1 MDEAH
6 STDSPERDPPIPDTT
21 GPAPGTTRRGL
32 HLVRL
37 ILALVLTPSVLIYN
51 YGVVLVYGM
60 MDGRLPQRE
69 LALLAGGIAL
79 VMILTA
85 GLSLRLAS
93 PRLDR
98 IVAFTTGGLWL
109 LVTTLLIVLR
119 SGELMPRAALL
130 ALFVPS
136 SFWVGWVAWMFY
148 RPWSWRTRLGLLL
161 ICVAA
166 VVPFLQLVEVA
177 GLTGAANVN
186 FVWRRSAPPEL
197 AIENPAAL
205 LPMESKEAADFGQTT
220 AHDFPQFLG
229 PERSG
234 VVNGLLLSPDWQGRP
249 PRELWR
255 QPVGEGWG
263 AFAVVGEYCVT
274 QEQKGDHEAIV
285 CRRLSD
291 GATVWIHSYPARFDT
306 TDGGSNMGGT
316 GPRTTPTIA
325 RGRVYAVGAT
335 GIFHCLDGKTGSV
348 LWTTDI
354 QKDNDG
360 HTISHGIC
368 ASPLVVADRVIVAP
382 TGNAAACLA
391 AYDAETGKRIWHAGK
406 HPTSYGSP
414 ALAELGGRR
423 QILLYTDDGI
433 EAHDLA
439 TGEFLWDHTW
449 TNHVRVNCSQPL
461 IIDGA
466 AGQVL
471 VSTGYDNGSVLL
483 EVRAG
488 ETEWSVREIW
498 KSPREMKTKFTT
510 AVRLGDSVYGLDDG
524 ILACLDLETGKRR
537 WKAGRY
543 QHGQILLAGEL
554 LLVQAES
561 GDVVLVRPNPR
572 ALDELGRIP
581 ALSGKTWNN
590 LALAGRKLLV
600 RHNHEA
606 ACFELPTE
614 GESP

>member
-1 MDEAH
+1 M
-6 STDSPERDPPIPDTT
+6 
-21 GPAPGTTRRGL
+21 RRRL
-32 HLVRL
+32 HLARL
-37 ILALVLTPSVLIYN
+37 ILAIVLTPSLLIYN

-60 MDGRLPQRE
+60 MDGRLPHRE

-79 VMILTA
+79 VMLLTA
-85 GLSLRLAS
+85 GVSRRLAS

-98 IVAFTTGGLWL
+98 IVALAVGGPWL

-130 ALFVPS
+130 ALFVPA
-136 SFWVGWVAWMFY
+136 SFWVAWLAWMFY
-148 RPWSWRTRLGLLL
+148 RPWPWWVRSGILLC
-161 ICVAA
+161 CVAA
-166 VVPFLQLVEVA
+166 VVPFLWLVEIA

-186 FVWRRSAPPEL
+186 FVWRRSEPPAPVR
-197 AIENPAAL
+197 ENPVAL
-205 LPMESKEAADFGQTT
+205 SPLDSTGTVDFEQITAD
-220 AHDFPQFLG
+220 DFPQFLG
-229 PERSG
+229 PDRSG
-234 VVNGLLLSPDWQGRP
+234 VIHGPALSADWQGRP

-263 AFAVVGEYCVT
+263 AFAIVGEYCVT
-274 QEQKGDHEAIV
+274 QEQKGDHEATV
-285 CRRLSD
+285 CRRVSD
-291 GATVWIHSYPARFDT
+291 GATVWIDSYPARFDET
-306 TDGGSNMGGT
+306 AGGSNMGGA

-335 GIFHCLDGKTGSV
+335 GIFHCLDGKTGRV
-348 LWTTDI
+348 LWATDI

-360 HTISHGIC
+360 QTIAHGVC
-368 ASPLVVADRVIVAP
+368 GSPLVVEDRVIVAP
-382 TGNAAACLA
+382 TGNPAACLA
-391 AYDAETGKRIWHAGK
+391 AYDAETGQRIWHAGK

-414 ALAELGGRR
+414 MLVELAGRR
-423 QILLYTDDGI
+423 QILLFTADGL
-433 EAHDLA
+433 EAHDVE
-439 TGEFLWDHTW
+439 TGEFLWDHAW

-461 IIDGA
+461 VIDGA
-466 AGQVL
+466 AGRVL
-471 VSTGYDNGSVLL
+471 VCTGYDNGSVLL
-483 EVRAG
+483 EVRTTG
-488 ETEWSVREIW
+488 TEWSVREIW

-510 AVRLGDSVYGLDDG
+510 AVRLDGCVYGLDDG

-537 WKAGRY
+537 WKGGRY

-561 GDVVLVRPNPR
+561 GDVVLVRPNPQT
-572 ALDELGRIP
+572 LDELGRIP

-614 GESP
+614 GDSP